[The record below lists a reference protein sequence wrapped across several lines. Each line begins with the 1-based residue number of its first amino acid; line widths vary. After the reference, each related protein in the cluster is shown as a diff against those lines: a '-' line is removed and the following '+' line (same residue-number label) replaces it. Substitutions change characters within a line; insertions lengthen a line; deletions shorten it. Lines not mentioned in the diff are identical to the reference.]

1 VEGKYAQQ
9 NYLDRSLGS
18 IGDRNHYNFGN
29 LHNEV
34 KDEDSEAIKNR
45 LEAIK
50 GKVSL
55 IPQ

>member
-50 GKVSL
+50 GKITL
-55 IPQ
+55 IPL